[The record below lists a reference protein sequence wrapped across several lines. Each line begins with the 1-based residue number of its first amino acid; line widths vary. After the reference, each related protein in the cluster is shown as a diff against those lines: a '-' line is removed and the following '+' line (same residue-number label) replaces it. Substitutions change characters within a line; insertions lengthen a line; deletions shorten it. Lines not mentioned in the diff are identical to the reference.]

1 MVCPEESEKVAGCHN
16 THLPK
21 ILLHGFPEMDIK
33 ILKPFAPFN
42 IYIYNQTCQHLTAV
56 LASFQKGISLFFPLF
71 FCMKDPAG

>member
-42 IYIYNQTCQHLTAV
+42 IYIY
-56 LASFQKGISLFFPLF
+56 I
-71 FCMKDPAG
+71 